1 MRRCSAFDDDE
12 PFDAHDIGDITVV
25 LEEPGI
31 ARWPELIFFKVVDD
45 SGPTTADGT
54 SSPSQNP
61 TRQLIIMLASEW

>member
-31 ARWPELIFFKVVDD
+31 ARWPELIFFKVVNVATA
-45 SGPTTADGT
+45 SPTDAAASTNIA
-54 SSPSQNP
+54 
-61 TRQLIIMLASEW
+61 TRQLILMLASEW